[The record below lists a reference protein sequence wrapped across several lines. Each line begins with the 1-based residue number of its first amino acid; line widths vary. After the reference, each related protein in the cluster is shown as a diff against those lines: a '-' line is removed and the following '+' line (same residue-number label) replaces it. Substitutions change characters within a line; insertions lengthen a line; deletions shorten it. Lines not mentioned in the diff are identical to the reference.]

1 MTAVITTHY
10 DFDQSR
16 GRTMLVLDAWKACA
30 DAVDNDVIPS
40 TRENLVIS
48 GIENPAST
56 LSSSGNTYTTIP
68 LRPCSQN
75 VNFLLNNFI
84 NVSFEFSLQAK
95 FSSSLSTTQNLPDF
109 AVYFPSAACIPSR
122 IQLMCGNSIVWQN
135 QFQRYEAVLAMNSLP
150 GQIIDNNAEYTT
162 MEKLLHRKDI
172 CGTYINTNAY
182 VNSLG
187 LENFENPFTIT
198 FTIDTNIDLNALT
211 PLLSNIPFLT
221 SEMGDLRLRLFFENL
236 EHALCITP
244 LPKLG
249 NYVGDLTTLT
259 ISLADATITIA
270 GGVGSIDFAAAP
282 VSGPNDFTSLS
293 LTEGGRIAEGQ
304 TTTSLAPFTNDT
316 ALFQY
321 KQIQKYPVYSTLG
334 WFSSDGNFLSNAFS
348 FSSLTWKSNS
358 FGVQIVQDNFT
369 INDYSKA
376 AILKYI
382 AHDNRLV
389 IPTQTWSTALAT
401 SAPNTTTQQE
411 FIFQVSAFNIY
422 AIGFLLPFWSASEVC
437 LPNPYISFV
446 DCMLNSKSLSYI
458 PYTYLGSRALK
469 DTIQACLNDDKW
481 GPNCVLQQSFIER
494 NMSGVDYT
502 DTTKGQQAYSSVL
515 SGAVTSTNT
524 NCVYNYV
531 PNQFSLI
538 FGLSPPNSFQK
549 GYCMASNNPQ
559 STQIRF
565 KCNACPI
572 RSSVSTSQGYEI
584 CTGVNGE
591 DNNFQVNYNNSGG
604 VQPVCLCLQ
613 DCCLVLEFNPTL
625 GCCQTGSVAY
635 AEAYHA

>member
-1 MTAVITTHY
+1 MTSVTTTHY

-48 GIENPAST
+48 GIENPASN
-56 LSSSGNTYTTIP
+56 LSSSSNTYTTIP

-84 NVSFEFSLQAK
+84 NVSFEFTLQAK
-95 FSSSLSTTQNLPDF
+95 FSSDLSPNQNLPDF
-109 AVYFPSAACIPSR
+109 AVYFPSAAAIPSR
-122 IQLMCGNSIVWQN
+122 IQLLCGNSIVWQN
-135 QFQRYEAVLAMNSLP
+135 QFQRYEAILAMNALP

-172 CGTYINTNAY
+172 CGTYINTNGYLQSHSITSFNNA
-182 VNSLG
+182 
-187 LENFENPFTIT
+187 FTIT

-249 NYVGDLTTLT
+249 YFMGDAST
-259 ISLADATITIA
+259 ISLNAGSLTVSINNGAGTVKFTDTPTGGNAANFEEFTTTGSTIT
-270 GGVGSIDFAAAP
+270 GSGTGD
-282 VSGPNDFTSLS
+282 LS
-293 LTEGGRIAEGQ
+293 TLTN
-304 TTTSLAPFTNDT
+304 ST
-316 ALFQY
+316 AFFRY
-321 KQIQKYPVYSTLG
+321 SQIQKYPVYSTFG
-334 WFSSDGNFLSNAFS
+334 WFKTDGTFVSDAFTFSNLS
-348 FSSLTWKSNS
+348 WKSNS

-376 AILKYI
+376 AILQYI

-401 SAPNTTTQQE
+401 TAPNTTTQQE
-411 FIFQVSAFNIY
+411 FIFQISAFNIY
-422 AIGFLLPFWSASEVC
+422 AIGFLFPFWSASEVC

-458 PYTYLGSRALK
+458 PYTFLGSRALK

-502 DTTKGQQAYSSVL
+502 DTTTGQLAYSSVL
-515 SGAVTSTNT
+515 TGITATNS
-524 NCVYNYV
+524 NHVYNSV

-559 STQIRF
+559 STQIRL
-565 KCNACPI
+565 KSNICPI
-572 RSSVSTSQGYEI
+572 RSSVDVSNGDEI
-584 CTGVNGE
+584 CTSVNGGA
-591 DNNFQVNYNNSGG
+591 NNFQIDYNNSGG

-613 DCCLVLEFNPTL
+613 DCCLVLEFNPAL
-625 GCCQTGSVAY
+625 GSCQTGSVAY